1 MKNFEMQATV
11 DALLGLY
18 QSFNEVVD
26 ERLLE
31 HSIQTAQLAEEEG
44 YDDEVVLAAFFHD
57 IGQLLA
63 AGHQY
68 QAYGRIGSEY
78 LRANGFSEKVTQVV
92 VMHTEAE
99 RYLCWKFPERV
110 RQLDEYR
117 LQRLYAQGG
126 IMLEREAKAYEKN
139 PYFYL
144 SLKVKEWDDEAPL
157 RSRPVLD
164 LEPYRRMALQHLQR
178 QVG

>member
-1 MKNFEMQATV
+1 MQATV

-18 QSFNEVVD
+18 QSYEHAD
-26 ERLLE
+26 ECLLE

-63 AGHQY
+63 SDHHQP
-68 QAYGRIGSEY
+68 AYGRIGSEY
-78 LRANGFSEKVTQVV
+78 LRANGFSEKVAQVV

-110 RQLDEYR
+110 RLLDEHR
-117 LQRLYAQGG
+117 LHRLYTQGG
-126 IMLEREAKAYEKN
+126 IMPEREAKAYEKN

-144 SLKVKEWDDEAPL
+144 SLKVKEWDDEAPQ
-157 RSRPVLD
+157 RTRPILD
-164 LEPYRRMALQHLQR
+164 LEPYRTMALRHLQR
-178 QVG
+178 QLG